1 MKNRLIVTALLISLS
16 FAALAEAGSFDL
28 GARFGRTVE
37 EDGGTTEVAAR
48 YFPLPFVSLGA
59 SLGYTRIEY
68 EKNWYYKES
77 DTMALGGYLNGHLPL
92 LPFVKPYA
100 GIGGIY
106 YANNDTDSAN
116 PADQGDER
124 SRTMTIQG
132 GVDISLPVPFLSLN
146 IEARRLI
153 NDNQTMILGGVWF
166 RF

>member
-1 MKNRLIVTALLISLS
+1 MKMRLMLTAVLLSLS
-16 FAALAEAGSFDL
+16 LTTLAEAASFDL

-37 EDGGTTEVAAR
+37 EDGGTAEVAAR
-48 YFPLPFVSLGA
+48 YFPIPLVSLGA
-59 SLGYTRIEY
+59 TLGYTRIEY
-68 EKNWYYKES
+68 DKDWYYKES
-77 DTMALGGYLNGHLPL
+77 DTMALGGYLNGHLP

-132 GVDISLPVPFLSLN
+132 GVDISLPLPFLSVN
-146 IEARRLI
+146 IEARHLVS
-153 NDNQTMILGGVWF
+153 DDQTMILGGVWF